1 MAKINIDYKYS
12 DNYDL
17 EINSRQLID
26 LFKDINYIIE
36 NKDFIESKLTED
48 EIEVVK
54 NIIKNNMDAFIM
66 NNILSQYNFNFDN
79 NKINIEE

>member
-54 NIIKNNMDAFIM
+54 NIIKNNIDAFIM

>member
-66 NNILSQYNFNFDN
+66 NNILSQYDFNFDN